1 MNSQV
6 FVKTLMQW
14 SIALRSDFYG
24 GSENILV
31 FSFNNNEEMR
41 IGQVSSEKE
50 GNSMRRRFKI
60 FEVFSEIKKSVFD
73 IKESIFYIRKWYKFL
88 ISNNNGKK

>member
-6 FVKTLMQW
+6 FVKTLVQR
-14 SIALRSDFYG
+14 SIALRSAFYG

-50 GNSMRRRFKI
+50 GNSMRRRFNI
-60 FEVFSEIKKSVFD
+60 FEVFSEIKKNQ
-73 IKESIFYIRKWYKFL
+73 FL
-88 ISNNNGKK
+88 ISKSLFFLHQKLI